1 MARKPGLHVPGG
13 LRAIVAY
20 LARGDAAA
28 TLTQVAERLRRDPAA
43 LSHGLR
49 RIESRAAA
57 DRDFANR
64 LKTLN
69 NAIMQA

>member
-1 MARKPGLHVPGG
+1 MSEARG
-13 LRAIVAY
+13 IVAY
-20 LARGDAAA
+20 LARDSAAA
-28 TLTQVAERLRRDPAA
+28 TLTQVAARFGRDPAT

-64 LKTLN
+64 LETLN
-69 NAIMQA
+69 NAITQA